1 MRTVYVIDTS
11 FLMEYPDIV
20 RKLGEE
26 YGAHIYIHNASLF
39 ELEAIKNDKNRQ
51 KTPEQRSKA
60 GDALR
65 EINRTAK
72 TSQEG
77 AYILNKEKDS
87 YFYINNSI
95 AEHDGMASKGDR
107 RFLGLISELK
117 KKYAQSDEV
126 VALVIDNSAELQA
139 KQLGA
144 WTISRYKF
152 EPWDILRVQPH
163 ATKEE
168 LKSAK
173 RNLLQRYHYDK
184 TVSNTNMTAIEK
196 KYAEEKTREI
206 NGIFENFE
214 KSNYQKY
221 WLDSEYKHTYKGNG
235 NGGSYSSSSA
245 SNNSETSGYS
255 GSHGSYSDEEFQ
267 REFERLKKKFRDAD
281 HARSSSGASSYSG
294 SSSGTSGYS
303 SGASSYSSSNRASR
317 YNNYSRISKAIRNF
331 LASLI
336 ISILALLPFMLLGFS
351 FLWEEHIRKTYQETT
366 TETKQQR
373 LERNT
378 SERANKRRAE
388 NARRTQEA
396 RQERA
401 AAPVK
406 EEKTEPVK
414 ETEPQRSENEEK
426 KEELD
431 TKDLERLKTFVLN
444 KAGTFPGFM
453 QMPRGDRAIRRV
465 IMKHVILTLNYKPED
480 VYNKHVNFLKQRNFV
495 IHSEGS
501 GQVTQSML
509 DYRNFT
515 YRLWY
520 PARGRATGIGFSDH
534 AYRIKE
540 EGIRKHCIAV
550 LVLEEQKGEEIEGVI
565 AVNLQIIQLS
575 PIQVGVIPETSPI
588 LIVYYV
594 VSKSSYDWPGGIA
607 FSEYNTKTTTSIRM
621 FLENFKAEGREN
633 RVTSIWPRS
642 I

>member
-1 MRTVYVIDTS
+1 
-11 FLMEYPDIV
+11 
-20 RKLGEE
+20 
-26 YGAHIYIHNASLF
+26 
-39 ELEAIKNDKNRQ
+39 
-51 KTPEQRSKA
+51 
-60 GDALR
+60 
-65 EINRTAK
+65 
-72 TSQEG
+72 
-77 AYILNKEKDS
+77 
-87 YFYINNSI
+87 
-95 AEHDGMASKGDR
+95 MASKGDR
-107 RFLGLISELK
+107 HFLGLISELK

-173 RNLLQRYHYDK
+173 RNLLQRYHHDK
-184 TVSNTNMTAIEK
+184 TVSNTNMTAIER

-206 NGIFENFE
+206 NEIFENFE
-214 KSNYQKY
+214 RSNYQKY
-221 WLDSEYKHTYKGNG
+221 WLNKDYEYTYKGNG

-245 SNNSETSGYS
+245 SNNSGASSCS
-255 GSHGSYSDEEFQ
+255 GSAGASGHSSSHSSYSDEEFQ
-267 REFERLKKKFRDAD
+267 REFEKLKKKFRDAD
-281 HARSSSGASSYSG
+281 RERSSRASSYSSSGASGYSG
-294 SSSGTSGYS
+294 SASNNSGTSGYS
-303 SGASSYSSSNRASR
+303 GSSGASGYSSNSGTSKSESSFLKPALIALICFLVTVGVTIN
-317 YNNYSRISKAIRNF
+317 ISD
-331 LASLI
+331 
-336 ISILALLPFMLLGFS
+336 LPF
-351 FLWEEHIRKTYQETT
+351 YQAIQRLS
-366 TETKQQR
+366 TETKQQYKMPVN
-373 LERNT
+373 E
-378 SERANKRRAE
+378 RRAE

-401 AAPVK
+401 TATVK
-406 EEKTEPVK
+406 EPAKERETKPTK
-414 ETEPQRSENEEK
+414 ETEPQRSENEKK

-431 TKDLERLKTFVLN
+431 TKDLERLKAFVLN

-453 QMPRGDRAIRRV
+453 RMPRGDRAIRRV

-495 IHSEGS
+495 IHSEGI

-515 YRLWY
+515 YRLRY

-621 FLENFKAEGREN
+621 FLENFKAEGRKI
-633 RVTSIWPRS
+633 RVTDIWPRS